1 MPALSEL
8 RGSPAAAAIA
18 DAWRWWIGEL
28 RAMLPERFR
37 PDSGRAARA
46 DIRPKAGAVE
56 IDIVR
61 EGVGQRFAD
70 SKPLDSLDSEG
81 WAELATLIEG
91 SRTRILLESPDVF
104 ATSLSLPK
112 AARRRLKSAVA
123 LQLSQVA
130 PVEPS
135 ILRWAT
141 RSAEA
146 GPDRIQVEV
155 AMARA
160 DRVARLQELFE
171 INGLA
176 PPPVF
181 AAAGDEPLQLAAGRR
196 VTVAASDQAGARAW
210 IVAALLIV
218 SIPLTTTLGATLL
231 RASAESRIGVLEKSA
246 TPRLRDEA
254 QARRSEELR
263 RGLRPLVG
271 RPSVTATLEDLATRL
286 PMSDHVVSVRQS
298 GDRILDLTVEAA
310 DAEAVEAALKDS
322 PLLPHLAVA
331 DVTPAAGG
339 RFNVALRTTPR

>member
-1 MPALSEL
+1 MPALSQL
-8 RGSPAAAAIA
+8 RESPAATAIA
-18 DAWRWWIGEL
+18 DAWRWWTGEL
-28 RAMLPERFR
+28 IAILPERFR
-37 PDSGRAARA
+37 PDSGGAARA
-46 DIRPKAGAVE
+46 DIRPKHDSVE

-70 SKPLDSLDSEG
+70 AKPLDDLDSDG

-91 SRTRILLESPDVF
+91 SRARILLESPDVF
-104 ATSLSLPK
+104 ATSLALPR

-130 PVEPS
+130 PVDPS
-135 ILRWAT
+135 LLRWAM
-141 RSAEA
+141 RSAET
-146 GPDRIQVEV
+146 GPDRIQVDV

-171 INGLA
+171 INGIA

-181 AAAGDEPLQLAAGRR
+181 AEASDEPLQLAPGRR
-196 VTVAASDQAGARAW
+196 VAVAAADQAGARTW
-210 IVAALLIV
+210 IVAALLIA
-218 SIPLTTTLGATLL
+218 SIPVTTAVGATIL
-231 RASAESRIGVLEKSA
+231 RSSAESRIEVLEKSA

-271 RPSVTATLEDLATRL
+271 RPSVSATLEDLATRL

-310 DAEAVEAALKDS
+310 DAEAVEEALKGS
-322 PLLPHLAVA
+322 PLLPHVTVA
-331 DVTPAAGG
+331 DINPAAGG